1 MPPAPRLSPAAC
13 RLQLHYKTEKGA
25 KRILAELGPG
35 DHFGE
40 TAFLD
45 GRSGR
50 NTTVTCT
57 AHPGCALRRLGRAEW
72 EAALAASPQ
81 LNTAVREAAATR
93 SRSRLRTIIDMA
105 ARTGR
110 AEKVTLERG
119 STVFAQ
125 VRAEPRAPSAVAGE
139 RALWRRRSACLTSL
153 LTPIPRPRPRL
164 RLPLRLPVLP

>member
-1 MPPAPRLSPAAC
+1 MPPASRLSPAAR

-125 VRAEPRAPSAVAGE
+125 VRAEPRA
-139 RALWRRRSACLTSL
+139 R
-153 LTPIPRPRPRL
+153 
-164 RLPLRLPVLP
+164 